1 VFPLSWLLLLAQAIR
16 GGQWGSESWVLGG
29 NLDGVSIVFVD
40 LSQQGR
46 GLMKVG
52 LKASRLLHG
61 LLLKLSQ
68 FLGEEKGYKEAIYMW
83 SLLKLFSKFIF
94 KNISFLIWFN
104 GY

>member
-1 VFPLSWLLLLAQAIR
+1 M
-16 GGQWGSESWVLGG
+16 GSESWVLVG

-68 FLGEEKGYKEAIYMW
+68 FHGEEKGYRKAIYMW
-83 SLLKLFSKFIF
+83 SLLKLFSRFIF
-94 KNISFLIWFN
+94 KNITFLIWI
-104 GY
+104 YPLIHIKYRSLCCLERIRTPS